1 MSHINPKSIDDDLY
15 SSLSIVRPP
24 PEVMSLYIPTL
35 TLDSELIVRS
45 WATRLRP
52 INGCCS
58 IVANDYCSA
67 IIKSQSSTSNG
78 IVEALTHT
86 TCRITPP
93 SNIRLWENGIFTF
106 HPHHIQENPCVYLGL
121 EERIVGNNFG
131 DVDLLLGGFD
141 LKQPFTIYQKRQE
154 YVIKQNKYSIVM
166 SRSGMINGQERFER
180 QEVPLSMS
188 FSGISFDVSF
198 A

>member
-24 PEVMSLYIPTL
+24 PEVMSLYISTL

-52 INGCCS
+52 INGCCH
-58 IVANDYCSA
+58 
-67 IIKSQSSTSNG
+67 STTNG

-93 SNIRLWENGIFTF
+93 SNIRLWENGTFTF

-154 YVIKQNKYSIVM
+154 YVIKQHKYSIVM

-198 A
+198 AQSNI